1 MSDAASLGQLAVHQ
15 GLITVAEL
23 RQLAD
28 ELRALALRREP
39 TSLARLLIGRG
50 LPLEGV
56 RGVLA
61 HGTSFSSVACD
72 ACGELIPQAQL
83 GERSEQPC
91 PRCGSMVLGFR
102 AFAPPG
108 APTRRATTDRYPVV
122 LPIPA
127 ECDPKGQETNAYG
140 TVLPLPEAPVVNA
153 QEAASRFEDLLSK
166 PVSAEWLAGAPQGL
180 GVFQSS
186 DGELGGVTM
195 GPNDLTGAMVDLAAE
210 VHGARAALKE
220 SQARDA
226 QAKGAQAKA
235 ESDSA
240 AAADAD
246 SDSETP
252 VAEMTRQLSPDEVA
266 EVLSAPPPQ
275 PAPTRK
281 RRSRAPLVIVLL
293 LLLGLIAGGVALLLN
308 S

>member
-1 MSDAASLGQLAVHQ
+1 MNDAASLGQLAVHQ

-50 LPLEGV
+50 LPAEGV

-61 HGTSFSSVACD
+61 QGTDFQSVACD
-72 ACGELIPQAQL
+72 ACGELIPQAEL
-83 GERSEQPC
+83 GERSERAC

-102 AFAPPG
+102 AFAPQG
-108 APTRRATTDRYPVV
+108 APPRSTTDRYPVV
-122 LPIPA
+122 LPIPE

-140 TVLPLPEAPVVNA
+140 TVLPIPEAPVVNP
-153 QEAASRFEDLLSK
+153 QEIASRFEDLLSK

-180 GVFQSS
+180 GVFQSG
-186 DGELGGVTM
+186 DGELGGVTL
-195 GPNDLTGAMVDLAAE
+195 GPSQLSEAMVDLAAE
-210 VHGARAALKE
+210 VHGTP
-220 SQARDA
+220 
-226 QAKGAQAKA
+226 AKPTGANQSAPEA
-235 ESDSA
+235 EPSI
-240 AAADAD
+240 
-246 SDSETP
+246 
-252 VAEMTRQLSPDEVA
+252 AEMTRQLSADEVA
-266 EVLSAPPPQ
+266 QVLSSPPPGQTAPP
-275 PAPTRK
+275 K

-293 LLLGLIAGGVALLLN
+293 LLLGLIAAGVVLLLQ